1 MPSYPDNQESFKR
14 RLPPI
19 FKAIIELRIALGEK
33 FTSADLDLSVFD
45 CDTPYDSSAMDD
57 AYGDYR
63 HPSGKHALGTV
74 VGTTGIG
81 LKVRI
86 KGVPGA
92 PGSHF
97 QNVIS
102 AKVVLEST
110 LNETLKSVQPS
121 GKRREKRKYTNGANQ
136 DGRD

>member
-63 HPSGKHALGTV
+63 HPSGKQALGTV

-81 LKVRI
+81 LKVRRT
-86 KGVPGA
+86 KGA
-92 PGSHF
+92 PGPHF
-97 QNVIS
+97 ENVIS

-110 LNETLKSVQPS
+110 LNETLEPVQSS
-121 GKRREKRKYTNGANQ
+121 GKRREKRK
-136 DGRD
+136 